1 MFERLKTISA
11 SMSLALIFAGC
22 ATSAGSVQHA
32 EDAELHPPPPAS
44 EKAIHSAAASPP
56 DKPYARPT
64 IVIRPVQEEP
74 ATERVVDPY
83 RAVTVAG
90 MSKRRISIDMREVD
104 IANALRLFASEGGVN
119 IIADEEVKGTV
130 TLTVRD
136 APVDQVFL
144 TMLQSLDLGYEQ
156 RGDIIR
162 VAPREKLLGE

>member
-1 MFERLKTISA
+1 MIERLKTISA

-22 ATSAGSVQHA
+22 ATSAGSEQHA

-44 EKAIHSAAASPP
+44 EKVAHPAVASPQ
-56 DKPYARPT
+56 PYARST

-83 RAVTVAG
+83 RAATVAG

-162 VAPREKLLGE
+162 VAPREKLLEE